1 MEVSLSLFRRLF
13 PKDRAQWAWCLY
25 DWANSAFA
33 TSVLAVFL
41 PVYFARVVVP
51 PEGVSL
57 PIFGRAWHTGASSL
71 WAYTVSLS
79 VLVVVVSAPL
89 VGRVADEKASRKG
102 FLLFCVA
109 AGASATAFLAGCG
122 AGDVFRTLATFLA
135 AYVAF
140 STSEIFY
147 NSYLPHIAAP
157 WTRDWLS
164 GLGYAYGYVGGGL
177 LLAVHLWVLAHHSSL
192 GLEDSARAIR
202 LFFLSV
208 GIWWA
213 VFSVPCALWLPKEV
227 RKDLDEDGRPPHLF
241 SQEFRAVY
249 REIGFFPG
257 AFRMVCAYFFFN
269 NGIQTVIAMASM
281 YGATALQL
289 KTGDIALAFLIT
301 QAVAFPGA
309 VLLSRLAENWGAKR
323 VLLVSIGL
331 WCCIVLAAYK
341 VQNAFQFQALAAC
354 VGFVL
359 GGSQAL
365 SRSLF
370 SRLIPRERSSQFFG
384 FFAVGGKFS
393 ALLGPFFFGLVQDLT
408 GQPRSAILS
417 VLLFFLVGFALLW
430 RVPSEG

>member
-1 MEVSLSLFRRLF
+1 MSLLRRLF
-13 PKDRAQWAWCLY
+13 PTDRAQRAWCLY

-41 PVYFARVVVP
+41 PVYFAKVVVP
-51 PEGVSL
+51 PDGVTL
-57 PIFGRAWHTGASSL
+57 PILGLAWHTGASSL

-79 VLVVVVSAPL
+79 VLLVAVSAPL

-102 FLLFCVA
+102 FLLLCVA
-109 AGASATAFLAGCG
+109 AGASATAFLAACG
-122 AGDVFRTLATFLA
+122 PGDVFRTLATFMA

-147 NSYLPHIAAP
+147 NSYLPHIAVASA
-157 WTRDWLS
+157 RDWLS

-177 LLAVHLWVLAHHSSL
+177 LLAVHLWALAHPTLL
-192 GLEDSARAIR
+192 GLEDSAAAIR
-202 LFFLSV
+202 VFFLSV

-213 VFSVPCALWLPKEV
+213 VFSVPCALWLPKGIRRV
-227 RKDLDEDGRPPHLF
+227 REDDSHPPHLF
-241 SQEFRAVY
+241 SREFWAVY
-249 REIGFFPG
+249 REIAAFPG
-257 AFRMVCAYFFFN
+257 ALLMVCAYFFFN

-281 YGATALQL
+281 YGATALKL
-289 KTGDIALAFLIT
+289 ETGDIALAFLIT

-309 VLLSRLAENWGAKR
+309 LLLSRLAESHGTKR

-331 WCCIVLAAYK
+331 WCLIVLAAYK
-341 VQNAFQFQALAAC
+341 VDTAAQFQGLAAC

-408 GQPRSAILS
+408 EEPRSAILS
-417 VLLFFLVGFALLW
+417 VLFFFLAGLVLMW
-430 RVPSEG
+430 RVPEDD